1 MGFIKDFKAFLLK
14 GDIVTVA
21 VAFIIAVA
29 LKVVVSSLVNDIIMP
44 IASVFTGG
52 VDFTTKFVALNGES
66 YATLEAARAA
76 EAAVITYGN
85 FIQAIINFVIIGLV
99 VFLLMKMYEKTK
111 KKEEAAPAA
120 PTKEE
125 VLLAEIRDELKKR
138 NA

>member
-1 MGFIKDFKAFLLK
+1 MGFIKDFKGFLLK
-14 GDIVTVA
+14 GDIVTIA
-21 VAFIIAVA
+21 VAFIIATA
-29 LKVVVSSLVNDIIMP
+29 LKVVVSSLVDDVIMP

-85 FIQAIINFVIIGLV
+85 FIQAIINFIIIGLV
-99 VFLLMKMYEKTK
+99 VFMLMKMYEKTK
-111 KKEEAAPAA
+111 KKAEAVPAG

>member
-21 VAFIIAVA
+21 VAFIIAAA
-29 LKVVVSSLVNDIIMP
+29 LKVVIGSLVDDMIMP

-52 VDFTTKFVALNGES
+52 TDFTQEFISLNGVHYE
-66 YATLEAARAA
+66 TLEAARTA

-99 VFLLMKMYEKTK
+99 VFMLSKMYEKTK
-111 KKEEAAPAA
+111 KKTEAAPAA
-120 PTKEE
+120 PSKEE
-125 VLLAEIRDELKKR
+125 VLLTEIRDELKKR